1 MGDNIMTVMVVEDEE
16 MLLHAI
22 KKKLEAAGKKVIS
35 CKSAEEALALLKS
48 EEKIPD
54 IIWLDYYLSDMNGLE
69 FMSRLKENPDWAGV
83 PVVVVSNS
91 ASADKVSQMLA
102 LGVKKY
108 LLKAESRL
116 EDLVGVMDEI
126 GSQPKGGG

>member
-1 MGDNIMTVMVVEDEE
+1 MS
-16 MLLHAI
+16 
-22 KKKLEAAGKKVIS
+22 KLKQEPK
-35 CKSAEEALALLKS
+35 
-48 EEKIPD
+48 
-54 IIWLDYYLSDMNGLE
+54 
-69 FMSRLKENPDWAGV
+69 WAGI

-116 EDLVGVMDEI
+116 EDLVNVMDEI
-126 GSQPKGGG
+126 GSPQEGGGHN